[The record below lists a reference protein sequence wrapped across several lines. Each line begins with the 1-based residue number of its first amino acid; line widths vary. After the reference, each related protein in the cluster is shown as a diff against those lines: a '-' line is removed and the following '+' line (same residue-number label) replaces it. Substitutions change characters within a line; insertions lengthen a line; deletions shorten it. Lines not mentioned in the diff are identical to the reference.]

1 MYVFIYL
8 IVLSL
13 SCRMWDLLVAANEIL
28 NCSMQDLV
36 PGAGTEP
43 MTSVLRAQSLSQWI
57 TREIPLPDILT
68 HFQGR

>member
-57 TREIPLPDILT
+57 TTEIPLPDILT